1 MSLNGGDLVNM
12 VDKIFEIDSYKSKM
26 GNDED
31 IVVLSFTVSEEAPA
45 KDLVNFIEKGYSF
58 VLDAATSGG
67 ELDDGLYKVFVE
79 IERDKYIAEQILE
92 LMDGIQKLTDNNNYR
107 FRYYR
112 SFKSIPLNLENLQ
125 KEIPI
130 TTEEY
135 NNVVTESNMN
145 NFKNFFNK
153 SYLESVDLNTSDE
166 LILKK
171 IYADPVGF
179 KIKDFGTSSQIDESI
194 LEKINVNDYA
204 EILFLTKYIGDYN
217 VTKFGNT
224 ILTFENSGHTLVL
237 ERLWDLQIQM
247 KG

>member
-1 MSLNGGDLVNM
+1 MSLKSGDLVNM
-12 VDKIFEIDSYKSKM
+12 VDKVVEIDSYKSKM

-31 IVVLSFTVSEEAPA
+31 IVVLSFTVLEDAPA

-67 ELDDGLYKVFVE
+67 ELDDGIYKVFVE
-79 IERDKYIAEQILE
+79 IERDKHIAEQILE

-112 SFKSIPLNLENLQ
+112 SFKSLPLNLENLQ
-125 KEIPI
+125 KEIPM

-153 SYLESVDLNTSDE
+153 SYLESVDLTTSDE

-179 KIKDFGTSSQIDESI
+179 KIKDFGTSSYIIESI
-194 LEKINVNDYA
+194 LEKINVKDYA

-224 ILTFENSGHTLVL
+224 ILTFENNGHTLVL
-237 ERLWDLQIQM
+237 ERL
-247 KG
+247 

>member
-1 MSLNGGDLVNM
+1 MSLKSGDLVNM
-12 VDKIFEIDSYKSKM
+12 VDKVVEIDSYKSKM

-31 IVVLSFTVSEEAPA
+31 IVVLSFTVLEDAPA

-67 ELDDGLYKVFVE
+67 ELDDGIYKVFVE
-79 IERDKYIAEQILE
+79 IERDKHIAAQILE

-112 SFKSIPLNLENLQ
+112 SFKSLPLNLENLQ
-125 KEIPI
+125 KEIPM

-153 SYLESVDLNTSDE
+153 SYLESVDLTTSDE

-179 KIKDFGTSSQIDESI
+179 KIKDFGTSSYINESI
-194 LEKINVNDYA
+194 LEKINVKDYA

-224 ILTFENSGHTLVL
+224 ILTFENNGHTLVL
-237 ERLWDLQIQM
+237 ERL
-247 KG
+247 

>member
-237 ERLWDLQIQM
+237 ERL
-247 KG
+247 

>member
-1 MSLNGGDLVNM
+1 MSLNSGDLVNM

-67 ELDDGLYKVFVE
+67 ELDDGIYKVFVE

-112 SFKSIPLNLENLQ
+112 SFKSVPLNLENLQ
-125 KEIPI
+125 KEIPK

-153 SYLESVDLNTSDE
+153 SYLESVDLNTKDE

-179 KIKDFGTSSQIDESI
+179 KIKDFGTSSHIDESI

-224 ILTFENSGHTLVL
+224 ILTFENNGHTLVL
-237 ERLWDLQIQM
+237 ERLWDLQI
-247 KG
+247 

>member
-1 MSLNGGDLVNM
+1 
-12 VDKIFEIDSYKSKM
+12 
-26 GNDED
+26 
-31 IVVLSFTVSEEAPA
+31 
-45 KDLVNFIEKGYSF
+45 
-58 VLDAATSGG
+58 
-67 ELDDGLYKVFVE
+67 
-79 IERDKYIAEQILE
+79 
-92 LMDGIQKLTDNNNYR
+92 MDGIQKLTDNNNYR

-112 SFKSIPLNLENLQ
+112 SFKSVPLNLENLQ
-125 KEIPI
+125 KEIPK

-153 SYLESVDLNTSDE
+153 SYLESVDLNTRDE

-179 KIKDFGTSSQIDESI
+179 KIKDFGTSSHIDESI

-224 ILTFENSGHTLVL
+224 ILTFENNGHTLVL
-237 ERLWDLQIQM
+237 ERL
-247 KG
+247 

>member
-1 MSLNGGDLVNM
+1 MSLNSGDLVNM

-31 IVVLSFTVSEEAPA
+31 IVVLSFTVLEEAPA

-67 ELDDGLYKVFVE
+67 ELDDGIYKVFVE

-112 SFKSIPLNLENLQ
+112 SFKSVPLNLENLQ
-125 KEIPI
+125 KEIPK

-153 SYLESVDLNTSDE
+153 SYLESVDLNTRDE

-179 KIKDFGTSSQIDESI
+179 KIKDFGTSSHIDESI

-224 ILTFENSGHTLVL
+224 ILTFENNGHTLVL
-237 ERLWDLQIQM
+237 ERL
-247 KG
+247 

>member
-1 MSLNGGDLVNM
+1 MSLNSGDLVNM

-67 ELDDGLYKVFVE
+67 ELDDGIYKVFVE

-112 SFKSIPLNLENLQ
+112 SFKSVPLNLENLQ
-125 KEIPI
+125 KEIPK

-153 SYLESVDLNTSDE
+153 SYLESVDLNTRDE

-179 KIKDFGTSSQIDESI
+179 KIKDFGTSSHIDESI

-224 ILTFENSGHTLVL
+224 ILTFENNGHTLVL
-237 ERLWDLQIQM
+237 ERLWDLQI
-247 KG
+247 

>member
-1 MSLNGGDLVNM
+1 MSLNSGDLVNM

-58 VLDAATSGG
+58 VLDASTSGG
-67 ELDDGLYKVFVE
+67 ELDDGIYKVFVE

-112 SFKSIPLNLENLQ
+112 SFKSVPLNLENLQ
-125 KEIPI
+125 KEIPK

-153 SYLESVDLNTSDE
+153 SYLESVDLNTRDE

-179 KIKDFGTSSQIDESI
+179 KIKDFGTSSHIDESI

-224 ILTFENSGHTLVL
+224 ILTFENNGHTLVL
-237 ERLWDLQIQM
+237 ERL
-247 KG
+247 